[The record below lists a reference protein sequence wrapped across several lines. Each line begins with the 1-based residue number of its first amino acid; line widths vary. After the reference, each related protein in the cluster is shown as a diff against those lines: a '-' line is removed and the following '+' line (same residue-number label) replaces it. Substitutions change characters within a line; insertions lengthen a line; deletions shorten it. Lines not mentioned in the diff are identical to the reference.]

1 MRLIL
6 LLLIFA
12 PLALF
17 AAHPPS
23 ASACDDGAP
32 MDQYMACIRAEQ
44 ARASAAQKQAE
55 EAARMARMKREAAER
70 EARRPAE
77 AQYTGPTP
85 VRVIPRAKVKS
96 AHEIEREAFEK
107 TCSEK
112 RTPTSDCESDQYYA
126 RERLSRLAQDPR
138 DGWAVKKCTQQW
150 RMPGSDRIDY
160 TQAEYCVKI
169 QVAAAAR

>member
-23 ASACDDGAP
+23 ASSCDDGAP

-55 EAARMARMKREAAER
+55 ESARMARMKREAAER
-70 EARRPAE
+70 EARRPVE

-85 VRVIPRAKVKS
+85 VRVVPRAKVKS
-96 AHEIEREAFEK
+96 AAEIESEVFEK

-112 RTPTSDCESDQYYA
+112 KTPGWDCESDQRYA
-126 RERLSRLAQDPR
+126 RDRLAQLAYDPR
-138 DGWAVKKCTQQW
+138 DGWAAKKCMQQW

-160 TQAEYCVKI
+160 TQAEHCVKI